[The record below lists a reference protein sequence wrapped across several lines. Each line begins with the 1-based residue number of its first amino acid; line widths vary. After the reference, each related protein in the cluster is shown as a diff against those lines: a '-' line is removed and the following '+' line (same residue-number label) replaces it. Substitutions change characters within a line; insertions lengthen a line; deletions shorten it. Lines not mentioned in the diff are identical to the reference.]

1 MSCFVGHPVQYTLI
15 TSNKLNRK
23 TTLLQFFDVG
33 TKKIILFGTYQITKL
48 VIFFYTAQLLCLMLN
63 ELFKV
68 LT

>member
-33 TKKIILFGTYQITKL
+33 TKKIILFSTYQITNL
-48 VIFFYTAQLLCLMLN
+48 VIFFLHCTVDVAHAQWT
-63 ELFKV
+63 F
-68 LT
+68 